1 MPNSLAENQE
11 TERICINLENSS
23 KPTDSLLPISV
34 EMCAE
39 QNVRSSREEQ
49 FNEFLIQAVDEAITS
64 LGEPV
69 KNTIYQHL
77 KDDFDISKDDIPIKI
92 VEFSE
97 IIHKIF
103 GLGAS
108 RLEIKFMKNLCTRIQ
123 ADTKWPEHECLSKW
137 IVMEISFDEYIDK
150 MRKNYVTQTPK
161 NP

>member
-1 MPNSLAENQE
+1 MRSSLGENQQA
-11 TERICINLENSS
+11 ERIYVDLDNSS
-23 KPTDSLLPISV
+23 KPIDSLNAI
-34 EMCAE
+34 EIETCAE
-39 QNVRSSREEQ
+39 RNAKSFREEQ
-49 FNEFLIQAVDEAITS
+49 FDEFLVQAIDEAIIS

-69 KNTIYQHL
+69 KNTLYQHL
-77 KDDFDISKDDIPIKI
+77 EEDFDMSKNDIPKRI